1 MIARNKDEKH
11 DYHIPGNF
19 HVAKFFENGDF
30 NNFAK
35 NIFTNDSRGQHK
47 RRGMAIFCEIQFCD

>member
-1 MIARNKDEKH
+1 MIARHKDEKH

-30 NNFAK
+30 NNFTK
-35 NIFTNDSRGQHK
+35 SIFMNDSRGQQKKAWHCN
-47 RRGMAIFCEIQFCD
+47 IL